1 MKLARHFTAF
11 GHIYQNDPYRQRR
24 VTNHSKITWQVPSIS
39 APQSYLPYSDYTS
52 QQQQDALSAA
62 PRTDSLASNGFHS
75 EQEQTLSSQRQGTYK
90 DMRQDSLLT
99 TITTTGRTTST
110 LVTAHPFLHSTATTL
125 SLSEELRKQKYQDTA
140 SCCFWPSLLYPCG
153 EHQRRRPSWRWLC
166 FMGFFFLLSVGGLL
180 LFICFPRLPLVS
192 MAQTADT
199 YGQELAEWG
208 PPQNP
213 FYRTTWQLNLT
224 LDNHPNFIPLHI
236 THMDLV
242 LRLHPSSLNAT
253 TSSSSSPPFTDIL
266 PGSLNTSTT
275 ILSSNQSHTIPR
287 TPSSSSS
294 APPPPRLTAAA
305 ATSTTDNVPETS
317 PSLNDEQNTTPNKN
331 DTTVPFA
338 WSTLPSMTLNTDG
351 KNQVVNAIFH
361 IDYVA
366 PTSNLTDPTFAQL
379 YKCGPHIITDPP
391 ALNVSLHITFHILH
405 YLWTPTMTV
414 YPSEG
419 NGLICPAN

>member
-1 MKLARHFTAF
+1 MPDESSSDQPSITD
-11 GHIYQNDPYRQRR
+11 IYQNDPYRQRR

-52 QQQQDALSAA
+52 QQQQEVLSAA
-62 PRTDSLASNGFHS
+62 PRTDSLASNGFHA

-90 DMRQDSLLT
+90 DVRQDSLLT
-99 TITTTGRTTST
+99 TITSTGRTTST

-140 SCCFWPSLLYPCG
+140 FCCFWPSLLYPCG
-153 EHQRRRPSWRWLC
+153 QHQRQRPSWRWLC
-166 FMGFFFLLSVGGLL
+166 FMGFIFLLSIGGLL

-236 THMDLV
+236 THMDLI

-253 TSSSSSPPFTDIL
+253 TSSSPSPPFTEIL
-266 PGSLNTSTT
+266 PGSVNTSSTT
-275 ILSSNQSHTIPR
+275 LSSNQSHTIPQR
-287 TPSSSSS
+287 PPPPLSSS
-294 APPPPRLTAAA
+294 AAATAAA
-305 ATSTTDNVPETS
+305 TAATTTATSAPVTS
-317 PSLNDEQNTTPNKN
+317 ASFDDARNTPRNEN
-331 DTTVPFA
+331 DTTVSFA

-391 ALNVSLHITFHILH
+391 H
-405 YLWTPTMTV
+405 
-414 YPSEG
+414 
-419 NGLICPAN
+419 